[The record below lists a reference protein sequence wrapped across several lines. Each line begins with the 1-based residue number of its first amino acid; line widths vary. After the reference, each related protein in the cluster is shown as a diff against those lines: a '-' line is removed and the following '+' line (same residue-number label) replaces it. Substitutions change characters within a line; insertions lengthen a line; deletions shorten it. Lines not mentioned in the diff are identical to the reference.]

1 MAELMPDQAAGLRR
15 MFSRSLVRTIT
26 VASGKAGVGRSVLAA
41 NLACALAR
49 RGVNVCVLD
58 QNRSGRGVAQQL
70 GVEVQHDLADVV
82 RRDRALEDVVMVGP
96 EGIRFVSAP
105 EAVRLLGELPAEEE
119 QRLVKAFG
127 ALQPPIDLMLVD
139 APAADE
145 NAATCYT
152 LASNEVIMLV
162 SGEADSITEAYAL
175 IKRLAWDFARRR
187 FHVLI
192 NRARSEEQAVAIF
205 QNIEST
211 AQRFLSVKVE
221 WLGWV
226 PNDES
231 LRKAS
236 RVRQSV
242 VTAFPQSPAAERFRA
257 AADAVMHW
265 PYAGEDCLDGF
276 VQRLVQASRI
286 ATLSTT
292 SH

>member
-1 MAELMPDQAAGLRR
+1 MPDQAAGLRR
-15 MFSRSLVRTIT
+15 LFARSLVRTVT
-26 VASGKAGVGRSVLAA
+26 VASGKSGVGRSALAA

-58 QNRSGRGVAQQL
+58 QNRAGRGVAQQL
-70 GVEVQHDLADVV
+70 GVRVPHDLADVV
-82 RRDRALEDVVMVGP
+82 RRDRALEEVVVPGP

-105 EAVRLLGELPAEEE
+105 EAVRLLGDLPPEEE
-119 QRLVKAFG
+119 QRLVKAFS
-127 ALQPPIDLMLVD
+127 ALQPSIDVMLVD

-192 NRARSEEQAVAIF
+192 NRARSEEQAMAIF
-205 QNIEST
+205 GNIETT
-211 AQRFLSVKVE
+211 AERFLSVKVE

-226 PNDES
+226 PDDDS

-242 VTAFPQSPAAERFRA
+242 VTAFPESPAAASFRH
-257 AADAVMHW
+257 AADAVMRW

-286 ATLSTT
+286 ASLSAT